1 MDCLDVPLE
10 ISWFSIKFCTI
21 ITFVYNCILLCI
33 SWLIE
38 WFSTWA
44 TVLIFIS
51 FIINLSHKQHSCECE
66 GLAEMKRYFCK
77 CHICNF
83 FCLHEHSWCESS
95 NFVLDRR
102 IFHKNHIRISF
113 VLQICH
119 LSVEFS
125 TGITFM
131 ISLSLMDN
139 LDKIH
144 QTC

>member
-44 TVLIFIS
+44 TFLIFTS

-95 NFVLDRR
+95 NFVLEWRN
-102 IFHKNHIRISF
+102 FHKNHIRISF
-113 VLQICH
+113 GLQICH
-119 LSVEFS
+119 LSIEFS
-125 TGITFM
+125 TGITFI

>member
-1 MDCLDVPLE
+1 MDCLDVLLE
-10 ISWFSIKFCTI
+10 ISWFSIRFCTI
-21 ITFVYNCILLCI
+21 IIFVFCYVFHD
-33 SWLIE
+33 WY
-38 WFSTWA
+38 WM
-44 TVLIFIS
+44 
-51 FIINLSHKQHSCECE
+51 
-66 GLAEMKRYFCK
+66 MKRYFCK
-77 CHICNF
+77 CQICNF

-95 NFVLDRR
+95 NFVLEWR

-144 QTC
+144 LTCWFSDIFSTWNTFVISLSSMNSHNVLI

>member
-1 MDCLDVPLE
+1 MYFMID
-10 ISWFSIKFCTI
+10 WM
-21 ITFVYNCILLCI
+21 
-33 SWLIE
+33 
-38 WFSTWA
+38 
-44 TVLIFIS
+44 IFHMSHWMIFTS
-51 FIINLSHKQHSCECE
+51 FINNLSHKQHSCECE

-95 NFVLDRR
+95 NFVLEWRN
-102 IFHKNHIRISF
+102 FHKNHIRISF
-113 VLQICH
+113 GLQICH
-119 LSVEFS
+119 LSIEFS

-144 QTC
+144 QACSFSDIFSTWNTFVISLSSMNSHNVLI